1 MHVEKIKLEII
12 ATVASNKKLTTD
24 QYAKLIQEMDYNLNS
39 NTPRV
44 VFTDATEI
52 REYDVIEGT
61 HEII

>member
-12 ATVASNKKLTTD
+12 ATVASDKKLTPD
-24 QYAKLIQEMDYNLNS
+24 QYANIIQEMDYTLNS

-61 HEII
+61 HKII